1 MIGAWTVPGFLRWWY
16 GEPDLPGARPAV
28 ALPGALL
35 DAHEAVS
42 RYSVSRCS
50 GSHEGLLAPEDV
62 GVDDG
67 VLVFWVERHGL
78 YEWGVGAD
86 GLVRRRT
93 ALRGEPWHP
102 AGAPLAEFL
111 VSLVVHEAVVGAR
124 HHAYADDLSPGR
136 RDLLLDPLR
145 PLPLPGPTAGS
156 RLHAGEHLLALTG
169 ERGGTSWVHL
179 AARRPGDLQYLEAV
193 LG

>member
-16 GEPDLPGARPAV
+16 GEPDLAGARPAA

-35 DAHEAVS
+35 DLHEALS
-42 RYSVSRCS
+42 RHSVA
-50 GSHEGLLAPEDV
+50 HDGLLAPRDV
-62 GVDDG
+62 RADDG
-67 VLVFWVERHGL
+67 VLVFWVERRGL
-78 YEWGVGAD
+78 YEWGAGPD

-93 ALRGEPWHP
+93 ALRGEPWHRT
-102 AGAPLAEFL
+102 GAPLAEFL
-111 VSLVVHEAVVGAR
+111 VSLLVHEAVVGAR
-124 HHAYADDLSPGR
+124 YRAYADDLSPGR

-156 RLHAGEHLLALTG
+156 RLYAGEHLLALAG